1 MSLTKINL
9 SAASKYFMVFFIS
22 MMLMLP
28 FSLMAQEE
36 QQEQEEQEEKEEE
49 EDPWADVE
57 FPFEDEKLLT
67 FFDANQEISQLQRD
81 TREEMAE
88 LTQEHG
94 LSYER
99 FQQIAQAAQIGQMDA
114 FSSEEVEAF
123 NEVAPKV
130 TEMQRNMQGTMQL
143 IIQEHE
149 MDMDDYRSVLDEFRQ
164 DEKLREY
171 VSHLARER
179 AREKILEERRRQ
191 AEKELEEKKQQEQNE
206 QNQ

>member
-22 MMLMLP
+22 MMLALP

-36 QQEQEEQEEKEEE
+36 EQEQQEQEEEEEE

-57 FPFEDEKLLT
+57 FPFEDEKLLA
-67 FFDANQEISQLQRD
+67 FFDANQEVSQLNRE

-123 NEVAPKV
+123 NEVAPKI

-149 MDMDDYRSVLDEFRQ
+149 LAMEEYRNVLNEFRQ
-164 DEKLREY
+164 DEQLREY
-171 VSHLARER
+171 ITYLARER

-191 AEKELEEKKQQEQNE
+191 AEKELEEKKQQEQNQ

>member
-1 MSLTKINL
+1 MRLTKINL

-36 QQEQEEQEEKEEE
+36 GQEQQEEEEEE

-57 FPFEDEKLLT
+57 FQFEDEKLLA

-81 TREEMAE
+81 TREEIAE

-94 LSYER
+94 LSHER

-149 MDMDDYRSVLDEFRQ
+149 LAMEDYREVLDEFRQ
-164 DEKLREY
+164 DEQLREY
-171 VSHLARER
+171 ITYLARER

-191 AEKELEEKKQQEQNE
+191 AEKELEEKKQQEQNQ

>member
-1 MSLTKINL
+1 MKLTKINL
-9 SAASKYFMVFFIS
+9 SVASKYFMVFFIA

-36 QQEQEEQEEKEEE
+36 QEQQEQEEEE
-49 EDPWADVE
+49 EDPWEDVE
-57 FPFEDEKLLT
+57 FPFEDEKLLA
-67 FFDANQEISQLQRD
+67 FFDSNQGISELQRD

-99 FQQIAQAAQIGQMDA
+99 FQQIAQAAQIGQLDA

-123 NEVAPKV
+123 NEVAPKI
-130 TEMQRNMQGTMQL
+130 TEMQREMQGEMQL

-149 MDMDDYRSVLDEFRQ
+149 LDMEDYKEILEEFRK
-164 DEKLREY
+164 DEQLREY
-171 VSHLARER
+171 ITYLARER
-179 AREKILEERRRQ
+179 AKEKILEERRKE
-191 AEKELEEKKQQEQNE
+191 AEKELEEKKKQEQN
-206 QNQ
+206 Q

>member
-1 MSLTKINL
+1 MRLTKTDL
-9 SAASKYFMVFFIS
+9 SDASKYFMVFFIA
-22 MMLMLP
+22 MMLTLP

-36 QQEQEEQEEKEEE
+36 EQEQQEQEEEEE

-57 FPFEDEKLLT
+57 FPFEDEKLLA
-67 FFDANQEISQLQRD
+67 FFDANQEISQLNRE
-81 TREEMAE
+81 TREKMAE

-99 FQQIAQAAQIGQMDA
+99 FQQIAQAAQIGQLDA
-114 FSSEEVEAF
+114 FSSEEVDAF

-149 MDMDDYRSVLDEFRQ
+149 LPMEDYRNIMTTFRQ
-164 DEKLREY
+164 DEQLREY
-171 VSHLARER
+171 VTYLARER
-179 AREKILEERRRQ
+179 AKEKILEERRRE
-191 AEKELEEKKQQEQNE
+191 AEKELEEKKKQEQN
-206 QNQ
+206 Q

>member
-1 MSLTKINL
+1 MRLTKINL

-36 QQEQEEQEEKEEE
+36 GQEQQEEEEEE

-57 FPFEDEKLLT
+57 FQFEDEKLLA

-149 MDMDDYRSVLDEFRQ
+149 LPMDDYREVLNEFRQ
-164 DEKLREY
+164 DEQLREY
-171 VSHLARER
+171 ITYLARER

-191 AEKELEEKKQQEQNE
+191 AEKELEEKKQQEQNQ